1 MKYFYFGTTSIF
13 NVPVYR
19 DRVDVADT
27 PVNEMIYVTHINTT
41 NMFLLKS
48 YNFNVLLCHAS
59 CTEHLESINK
69 IRRANGMPDTHILVT
84 SMEDRADVLFNVNA
98 DTDLGITVYFLE
110 DESKIEYAINRI
122 VTLQD

>member
-1 MKYFYFGTTSIF
+1 MKYFYFGTASIF
-13 NVPVYR
+13 NVPLYEN
-19 DRVDVADT
+19 RVDVADT
-27 PVNEMIYVTHINTT
+27 PVNEMIYVSHISTN

-48 YNFNVLLCHAS
+48 YNFNVILCHAS
-59 CTEHLESINK
+59 STEHLECIKK
-69 IRRANGMPDTHILVT
+69 IRRANGMPTTHILVT

-98 DTDLGITVYFLE
+98 DTDLGITVHFLE